1 MEITAAQAFGWEFL
15 GTMLLLLFGNGVC
28 ALNALR
34 TSGGRNTGW
43 LLIAFGWGMAVFMG
57 ASVAD
62 VSGGH
67 LNPAVTLMVAI
78 RGGLQWSLVPWY
90 MAGQIVG
97 AFFGAVLCWA
107 AFKQLFDANNY
118 DEDGNVTHANQST
131 GGIFFTG
138 PAHPKNGWNAVTEFI
153 GTFALLAW
161 IAFAPANGEISS
173 LKYFAVAFVVVAIGM
188 SLGSPTGY
196 AINPARDLGPRLA
209 YAFALPIKDKGSA
222 NWGYAWVP
230 IVAPLLAAVFT
241 GVLAN
246 ALV

>member
-1 MEITAAQAFGWEFL
+1 MISASQAFGWEFL
-15 GTMLLLLFGNGVC
+15 GTALLLLLGNGVC
-28 ALNALR
+28 ALNTLR

-43 LLIAFGWGMAVFMG
+43 LLIAFGWGMAVFVG

-62 VSGGH
+62 PSGGH
-67 LNPAVTLMVAI
+67 LNPAVTLMVALN
-78 RGGLQWSLVPWY
+78 GNLDWSLVPAY
-90 MAGQIVG
+90 VAGQLAG

-118 DEDGNVTHANQST
+118 DEDGNETGDNAST

-138 PAHPKNGWNAVTEFI
+138 PAHGNNVWNCVTEFI
-153 GTFALLAW
+153 GTFVLLAW
-161 IAFAPANGEISS
+161 IAFAPSGGEISS

-209 YAFALPIKDKGSA
+209 YALALPIKGKGSP

-230 IVAPLLAAVFT
+230 IVGPLLAAVVV
-241 GVLAN
+241 GLLSS
-246 ALV
+246 ALL